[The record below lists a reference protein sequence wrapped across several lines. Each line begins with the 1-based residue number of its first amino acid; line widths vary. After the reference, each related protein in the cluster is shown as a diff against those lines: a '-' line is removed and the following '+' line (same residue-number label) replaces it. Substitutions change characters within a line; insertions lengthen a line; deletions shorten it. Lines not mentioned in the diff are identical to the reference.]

1 MAMHWRMGIQQ
12 MMAIM
17 ELMMVILIMESI
29 RYEMT
34 KLLDYKDDVV

>member
-1 MAMHWRMGIQQ
+1 MAMQWRMGIQQ

-17 ELMMVILIMESI
+17 ELMMVIMIMESI

-34 KLLDYKDDVV
+34 KLLDYK

>member
-1 MAMHWRMGIQQ
+1 MAMHWRMAIQQ

-34 KLLDYKDDVV
+34 KLLDYK